1 MRRYLAMVFFL
12 FVFGCKSDD
21 EAIAITDNPSEEVV
35 PFYFPPIDTEVWEST
50 SYNDLG
56 WSADGFNE
64 LRTFLAESNTRAFL
78 ILKDGKIVVEEYFGN
93 NILGTTPFNVSSQW
107 YWASADKTLTA
118 ALVGIAQQDGLL
130 DINDVSS
137 DYLGEG
143 WTSLPPE
150 KEQLIKIQNQL
161 TMSSGLE
168 YDVDDLNCT
177 LPSCLTYKADAGE
190 QWYYHNAPH
199 TLLKNVIENASGL
212 EYNTFTEQKLI
223 DLIGMD
229 GQWIAQG
236 FNNVFWSTA
245 RDMARFGILMLNKG
259 KWADLEILSDMNYYD
274 QMVNTSQN
282 LNPSYGYLWW
292 LNGKD
297 SIIFPGFEATFP
309 VPLAQNAPEDM
320 IAAMG
325 TNGQFLQLVPSQNLI
340 VVRMGQTPDNSA
352 TGVSYNEDMWEK
364 INGFV
369 STP

>member
-1 MRRYLAMVFFL
+1 MRYLAIVFFL

-21 EAIAITDNPSEEVV
+21 EAIVITDTPAEEVV
-35 PFYFPPIDTEVWEST
+35 PFYFPPIDTEEWEST
-50 SYNDLG
+50 SYSDLG
-56 WSADGFNE
+56 WSADGLSE
-64 LRTFLAESNTRAFL
+64 LRTFLLESNTRAFL
-78 ILKDGKIVVEEYFGN
+78 ILKDGKIVVEEYFGFQLYPN
-93 NILGTTPFNVSSQW
+93 SPFNKQSAW
-107 YWASADKTLTA
+107 YWASAGKTLTA
-118 ALVGIAQQDGLL
+118 ALVGIAQQEGLL
-130 DINDVSS
+130 NINDVSS

-143 WTSLPPE
+143 WTSLSPE
-150 KEQLIKIQNQL
+150 KEQLIKIKNQL
-161 TMSSGLE
+161 SMTSGLE
-168 YDVDDLNCT
+168 YDVDDIDCT
-177 LPSCLTYKADAGE
+177 VPSCLTYKTDAGD
-190 QWYYHNAPH
+190 QWYYHNAPY

-212 EYNTFTEQKLI
+212 EYNTFTEQKLT

-229 GQWIAQG
+229 GQWNGSGDI
-236 FNNVFWSTA
+236 NVFWSTA

-259 KWADLEILSDMNYYD
+259 KWGDLEILSDVNYYD

-297 SIIFPGFEATFP
+297 SIIFPGFAATFP
-309 VPLAQNAPEDM
+309 VSLAQNAPEDM

-325 TNGQFLQLVPSQNLI
+325 ANGQFLQLVPSQNLI
-340 VVRMGQTPDNSA
+340 VVRMGETPGNSA